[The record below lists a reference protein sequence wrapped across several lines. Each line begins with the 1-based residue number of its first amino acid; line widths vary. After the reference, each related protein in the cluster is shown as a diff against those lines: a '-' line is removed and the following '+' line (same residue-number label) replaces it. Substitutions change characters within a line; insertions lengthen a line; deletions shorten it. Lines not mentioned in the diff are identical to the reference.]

1 MALNPIQKTG
11 YTMMRLMARMMPPC
25 KEIAALVSENMD
37 RQLPLRQRLLIRFHV
52 MMCSLCRRYEKQLH
66 MLREGTHHYAD
77 PDENEVGESLSPE
90 VRKRLEKALADNAK

>member
-11 YTMMRLMARMMPPC
+11 YAMMRAMARMMPSC

-37 RQLPLRQRLLIRFHV
+37 RQLPIRQRLPIRFHV

-66 MLREGTHHYAD
+66 LLRHGAHHYAD

-90 VRKRLEKALADNAK
+90 AKGRLQQVLERSGK

>member
-1 MALNPIQKTG
+1 
-11 YTMMRLMARMMPPC
+11 MMRLMARMMPPC

-66 MLREGTHHYAD
+66 LLRHGVHRYAD

-90 VRKRLEKALADNAK
+90 ANGRLQQVLERSGK